1 MLDESIE
8 SMGGVEVFSSDAM
21 RGEVEFS
28 AVLSRDFKAESWAGE
43 RDLK

>member
-21 RGEVEFS
+21 RGCAS
-28 AVLSRDFKAESWAGE
+28 AADDSKDLRASSWEGE